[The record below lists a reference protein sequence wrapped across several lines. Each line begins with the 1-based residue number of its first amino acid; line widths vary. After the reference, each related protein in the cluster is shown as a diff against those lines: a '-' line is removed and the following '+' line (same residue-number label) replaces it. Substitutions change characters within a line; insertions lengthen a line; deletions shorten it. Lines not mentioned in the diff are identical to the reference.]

1 MQTYH
6 TNHKIFNFPKIHIIT
21 PDAQLPIVLI
31 DDQTTVSTAM
41 WTFRTLAYYN
51 TGSLKQTD
59 ANDLE
64 SNSFTR
70 TKAWPKLHC
79 TSGTQLR
86 YI

>member
-41 WTFRTLAYYN
+41 
-51 TGSLKQTD
+51 
-59 ANDLE
+59 
-64 SNSFTR
+64 
-70 TKAWPKLHC
+70 
-79 TSGTQLR
+79 
-86 YI
+86 